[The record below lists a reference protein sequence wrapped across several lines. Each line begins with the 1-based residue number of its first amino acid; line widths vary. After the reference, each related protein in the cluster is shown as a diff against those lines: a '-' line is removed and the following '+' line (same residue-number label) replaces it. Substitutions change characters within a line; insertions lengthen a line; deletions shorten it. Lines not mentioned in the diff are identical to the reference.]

1 MESSIDWY
9 VSNYINTDVSLGI
22 ISDIEK
28 LKKYPSMKIIDHSTE
43 KGADLILASS
53 FALLSLLYCKVY
65 NQTLSLIRSEKLK
78 FKSRVLLDGCV

>member
-1 MESSIDWY
+1 MYLW
-9 VSNYINTDVSLGI
+9 GI

-28 LKKYPSMKIIDHSTE
+28 LKKYSAMKIIDNSTE

-65 NQTLSLIRSEKLK
+65 NKTLSLIRSEKLK
-78 FKSRVLLDGCV
+78 FKSRVLLDGRV